1 MYMLKY
7 CLLLRPKN
15 LKKQAKETFHST
27 AEQAATIAKK
37 ANAGKLLIGHFSA
50 RYKDLTSLIAEA
62 KLVFENTAAEK
73 GIKPGEVLQ
82 LFRVIM
88 SGQGSGVD
96 LFGMVALLG
105 KEDVLTRIAVAMD
118 KLGNPAN

>member
-1 MYMLKY
+1 
-7 CLLLRPKN
+7 
-15 LKKQAKETFHST
+15 
-27 AEQAATIAKK
+27 
-37 ANAGKLLIGHFSA
+37 
-50 RYKDLTSLIAEA
+50 
-62 KLVFENTAAEK
+62 LVFENTAAEK

-105 KEDVLTRIAVAMD
+105 KEEVLSRIALAID
-118 KLGNPAN
+118 KLNTSAN